1 MCHVC
6 AGHCAKCRDTGTSWE
21 VAVTA
26 AMVTA
31 GRMKNLALSVHP
43 GDPVTR
49 SGLFQLSETADMYL
63 GPEAPAPA
71 RLQQRASPSQE

>member
-1 MCHVC
+1 MLGIVLS
-6 AGHCAKCRDTGTSWE
+6 ARDTGTSWE

-26 AMVTA
+26 ATVTA

-49 SGLFQLSETADMYL
+49 SGLF
-63 GPEAPAPA
+63 
-71 RLQQRASPSQE
+71 